1 MSVKTK
7 KIIIIVISVIA
18 ILAGLCILSGILDLD
33 ALNTGSDKNDEEL
46 VFVFESQ
53 GIDNIKSVKFLKSA
67 NNGYKNYNYYDV
79 VTSNGKKYIVEAT
92 GSSFNTVI
100 NSKMSYSNAFNR
112 KTILND
118 MIEYRSSDAGTYS
131 DKMDSLLG
139 Y

>member
-53 GIDNIKSVKFLKSA
+53 GIDNIESVKFLKSA

-79 VTSNGKKYIVEAT
+79 VTSNGKYIVEAT

-100 NSKMSYSNAFNR
+100 TDKKSY
-112 KTILND
+112 
-118 MIEYRSSDAGTYS
+118 
-131 DKMDSLLG
+131 
-139 Y
+139 

>member
-18 ILAGLCILSGILDLD
+18 ILLGLGILSGILDLD

-53 GIDNIKSVKFLKSA
+53 GIDNIESVKFLKSA

-79 VTSNGKKYIVEAT
+79 VTSNGKYIVEAT

-100 NSKMSYSNAFNR
+100 TSQKSYSNAFNR

-118 MIEYRSSDAGTYS
+118 MIEYRSSDRGTYS
-131 DKMDSLLG
+131 DKVDSLLG
-139 Y
+139 N